1 MNLSVKISTII
12 TWFVVQ
18 TILSI
23 AFYFGDKFVSG
34 GETVIILL
42 LSFPITYFIV
52 WLRELKSMSKD
63 EDNQ

>member
-18 TILSI
+18 TLLSI
-23 AFYFGDKFVSG
+23 IFYFGDKFISAS
-34 GETVIILL
+34 EAVIILL

-52 WLRELKSMSKD
+52 WLRELKSDSKD